1 MSAAFEAALAYAAH
15 GRHVLPVG
23 RHKKP
28 ITEHGLLNATTD
40 PDVIRRWFGR
50 PGVML
55 AIRTGQVSDLVALDV
70 DGDEGADSLH
80 KLELEHGAAAHLLV
94 QDALGRRALLV
105 PLARC
110 AGQDQSGEIAPGLDM
125 RGDGGYAI
133 VPPSV
138 DYELDCT
145 APLPPMP
152 DWLVRASTA
161 GPDQGGEAGTPE
173 QWVRLLINGIR
184 SGRNPALAKLTGLL
198 LRRYV
203 PVDVAALL
211 VHAVNETYCKPP
223 KPRAEVN
230 YIVDSIAGRE
240 LRRRER
246 RAR

>member
-1 MSAAFEAALAYAAH
+1 
-15 GRHVLPVG
+15 
-23 RHKKP
+23 
-28 ITEHGLLNATTD
+28 
-40 PDVIRRWFGR
+40 
-50 PGVML
+50 
-55 AIRTGQVSDLVALDV
+55 
-70 DGDEGADSLH
+70 
-80 KLELEHGAAAHLLV
+80 
-94 QDALGRRALLV
+94 
-105 PLARC
+105 
-110 AGQDQSGEIAPGLDM
+110 M

-138 DYELDCT
+138 GFGSNCAHVSRRCRTGWSGLDR
-145 APLPPMP
+145 P
-152 DWLVRASTA
+152 
-161 GPDQGGEAGTPE
+161 GPDQGGEAGAPE
-173 QWVRLLINGIR
+173 QWVRLLIDGIR